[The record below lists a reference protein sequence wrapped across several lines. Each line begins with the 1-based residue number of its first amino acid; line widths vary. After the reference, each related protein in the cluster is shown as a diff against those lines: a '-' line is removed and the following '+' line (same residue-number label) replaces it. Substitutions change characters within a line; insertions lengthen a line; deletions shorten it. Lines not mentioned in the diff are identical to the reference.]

1 MLRLLLLLLIA
12 FFAVLPAPARAT
24 DFDLSLAYG
33 QSRDFWRLVGD
44 IQDRTGNA
52 AEIDALARNRYGRPD
67 VIYSY
72 LDAAYAYPHSHFNW
86 EPFGMLVIGTRAEAL
101 AGGEISNPISPEIQ
115 AYANATGIASIGYRS
130 LNAPGR
136 KTFWEARLL
145 GGVGPEKRLY
155 AQGAEFLDTIP
166 VRNGALFLGGAFL
179 QMMNHAQP
187 GEDFYVT
194 TDLFVRTVYFHSTT
208 DAPLSKPD
216 EDLSFFT
223 VRWKLQNEWLKEVD
237 TFLSSRTRLGIIS
250 VLGQNP
256 TPFLNLPVTW
266 DYQQHLKTYPGFRS
280 TSGIGG
286 IARFLN
292 DRALPNVAL
301 YGGFFGGA
309 FGGGADLQLGPV
321 VLNASTYGLENFLSP
336 SREKTRIWNATLG
349 IAL

>member
-1 MLRLLLLLLIA
+1 MLRLLLVSLLALA
-12 FFAVLPAPARAT
+12 GPSVARAT
-24 DFDLSLAYG
+24 DFDLGLAYG

-52 AEIDALARNRYGRPD
+52 AEIDALARNRYGKPD

-72 LDAAYAYPHSHFNW
+72 LDASYSYPHDHFDW
-86 EPFGMLVIGTRAEAL
+86 EPFGALVIGTRAEAL

-136 KTFWEARLL
+136 RTIWEARLL

-179 QMMNHAQP
+179 QVMNRAEP
-187 GEDFYVT
+187 GEDFFVT
-194 TDLFVRTVYFHSTT
+194 TDFYVRGVYFHSTA
-208 DAPLSKPD
+208 DAPRSRPD
-216 EDLSFFT
+216 EDLSFFSL
-223 VRWKLQNEWLKEVD
+223 RWKLQNEWLKEID

-266 DYQQHLKTYPGFRS
+266 DYQQRLRTYPGFRS
-280 TSGIGG
+280 TAGIGG
-286 IARFLN
+286 MARFLSES
-292 DRALPNVAL
+292 ALPNVAL

-349 IAL
+349 VAL